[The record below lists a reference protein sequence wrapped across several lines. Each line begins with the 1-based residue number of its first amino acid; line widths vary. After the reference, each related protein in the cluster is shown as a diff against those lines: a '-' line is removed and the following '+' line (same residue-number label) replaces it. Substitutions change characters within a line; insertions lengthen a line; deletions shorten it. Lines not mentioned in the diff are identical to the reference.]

1 MGPLPLWLAMS
12 WAQRRAWMHFG
23 MYRMGIFG
31 ALHFLDD
38 PAWLALAFC

>member
-1 MGPLPLWLAMS
+1 MQRLPPLLTMS
-12 WAQRRAWMHFG
+12 WSERKAWVHFG
-23 MYRMGIFG
+23 MYRFGMFG